1 MEGFGAGA
9 RPPKPPLGLRGG
21 GVRELAE
28 VDGNRTRRTRI
39 ARPDRFEDGEV
50 HQAPGH
56 LRHGGYSSFGSLI
69 SMKRLLMLI
78 AVLGLGFAAVKKLQK
93 S

>member
-1 MEGFGAGA
+1 MACA
-9 RPPKPPLGLRGG
+9 KTLGWDRV
-21 GVRELAE
+21 GVKWLAE

-56 LRHGGYSSFGSLI
+56 LRHGGYSPFDSLF

>member
-1 MEGFGAGA
+1 MACAKTLRLDREGN
-9 RPPKPPLGLRGG
+9 R
-21 GVRELAE
+21 LAE

-56 LRHGGYSSFGSLI
+56 LRHGGYSPFGSLI